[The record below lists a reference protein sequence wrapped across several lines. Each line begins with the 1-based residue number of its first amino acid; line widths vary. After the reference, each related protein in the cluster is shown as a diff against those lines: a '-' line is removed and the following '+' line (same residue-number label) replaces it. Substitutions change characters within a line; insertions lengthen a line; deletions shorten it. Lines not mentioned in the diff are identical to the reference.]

1 MVATSGFLYEHLADE
16 LGSAIDRG
24 ALRAG
29 DRLPSVRRLAQERSV
44 SVATVLEAYLRLENA
59 GLIEVRPKSGHF
71 VRRRQAGLTA
81 EPRTPRAC
89 STPSRVT
96 VSDVYLKILEA
107 MRDPELLPFG
117 CATID
122 PQYLPIA
129 QLNRIVTQVT
139 REMTTVGARYEGAPG
154 LLTLRRQIARRAVD
168 TGVAISHDD
177 LCTTIGATEALSLA
191 LRAVAKAGDTIVVE
205 SPAYFGVLQIIQG
218 LGMRALEAG
227 VALTEDDL
235 CTTIGATEGLSLAL
249 RAVARPG
256 DVIAVESPAYFGVLQ
271 AIEGLGMR
279 ALEIPAHPRHGLD
292 IDAFEDII
300 RAQPVRA
307 LMITPTVSNP
317 IGSIMPEAERE
328 RLVRLTRRLDIP
340 VIEDDVYG
348 ELVFDGSRP
357 RSLRSFAG
365 ASDDSHVLLVSS
377 VSKTLAAGYR
387 VGWIAGGRWHAQ
399 IVRIKY
405 AQSLAC
411 PTLPAM
417 AIAEFLA
424 SGGYDRH
431 LRRLRAA
438 VAGNVERYREA
449 IATEF
454 PEGTRVSSPR
464 GGFVLWVEL
473 PPGADA
479 LALHEQALRNRIVIA
494 PGPLFSARQR
504 FANFI
509 RISAGT
515 PWSPRVADG
524 ITTIAR
530 LLHR

>member
-1 MVATSGFLYEHLADE
+1 MVATTSGFLYEHLADE
-16 LGSAIDRG
+16 LGQAIDRG

-71 VRRRQAGLTA
+71 VRRRGLLTA
-81 EPRTPRAC
+81 EPRSPRPC
-89 STPSRVT
+89 TTPSKVT
-96 VSDVYLKILEA
+96 VSDAYTKILSA
-107 MRDPELLPFG
+107 MRDPELLPLG

-122 PQYLPIA
+122 QSYLPIGA
-129 QLNRIVTQVT
+129 LNRIITQVT

-154 LLTLRRQIARRAVD
+154 LLTLRRQIARRAV
-168 TGVAISHDD
+168 
-177 LCTTIGATEALSLA
+177 
-191 LRAVAKAGDTIVVE
+191 
-205 SPAYFGVLQIIQG
+205 
-218 LGMRALEAG
+218 EAG
-227 VALTEDDL
+227 VALTEHDL

-249 RAVARPG
+249 RAVAKPG

-292 IDAFEDII
+292 VSAFEDIV
-300 RAQPVRA
+300 RSQPVRA
-307 LMITPTVSNP
+307 LMVAPTVSNP
-317 IGSIMPEAERE
+317 IGSIMPDDERE
-328 RLVRLTRRLDIP
+328 RLVKLTRRLDIP

-357 RSLRSFAG
+357 RSLRSFTG
-365 ASDDSHVLLVSS
+365 ASEDSHVVLVSS
-377 VSKTLAAGYR
+377 VSKTLAPGYR
-387 VGWIAGGRWHAQ
+387 VGWIAGGRWHDQ

-405 AQSLAC
+405 SQSLAC
-411 PTLPAM
+411 PTLPGM
-417 AIAEFLA
+417 AVAEFLA

-431 LRRLRAA
+431 LRRLRTA

-449 IATEF
+449 IATQF

-473 PPGADA
+473 PPGVDS
-479 LALHEQALRNRIVIA
+479 LVLHEQALRKRIVVA

-515 PWSPRVADG
+515 PWSERIADG
-524 ITTIAR
+524 IKTLAR
-530 LLHR
+530 LVAKE

>member
-1 MVATSGFLYEHLADE
+1 VLVEPGIDEYTCRTVVAPRAVRADLHGPSGRGFLYEHLADE
-16 LGSAIDRG
+16 LGQAIDRG

-44 SVATVLEAYLRLENA
+44 SVATVLEAYLQLENA
-59 GLIEVRPKSGHF
+59 GLIEVRPKAGHF
-71 VRRRQAGLTA
+71 VRRRVAQTA
-81 EPRTPRAC
+81 EPRPPRVC
-89 STPSRVT
+89 STPSKVT
-96 VSDVYLKILEA
+96 VSDAYTKILEA

-122 PQYLPIA
+122 PSYLPIA
-129 QLNRIVTQVT
+129 ALNRIVTQML

-168 TGVAISHDD
+168 AGVAIS
-177 LCTTIGATEALSLA
+177 E
-191 LRAVAKAGDTIVVE
+191 R
-205 SPAYFGVLQIIQG
+205 
-218 LGMRALEAG
+218 
-227 VALTEDDL
+227 DL

-271 AIEGLGMR
+271 IIEGLGMR
-279 ALEIPAHPRHGLD
+279 AIEIPANPRTGLD
-292 IDAFEDII
+292 VSAFEETL

-307 LMITPTVSNP
+307 VLCSPTQLNP
-317 IGSIMPEAERE
+317 LGSIMPDDARE
-328 RLVRLTRRLDIP
+328 RLVKITRRHDIP

-357 RSLRSFAG
+357 RPLRAFAG
-365 ASDDSHVLLVSS
+365 PSEDSHVLLVSS
-377 VSKTLAAGYR
+377 VSKTLAPGYR
-387 VGWIAGGRWHAQ
+387 VGWVAGGRWHDQ
-399 IVRIKY
+399 ILRFKY
-405 AQSLAC
+405 GQSLAC
-411 PTLPAM
+411 PTLPGM
-417 AIAEFLA
+417 AVAEFLA

-431 LRRLRAA
+431 LRRLRTA

-449 IATEF
+449 IATQF

-473 PPGADA
+473 PPGIDA
-479 LALHEQALRNRIVIA
+479 LAVYEQALRRRIVIA

-504 FANFI
+504 FANCI

-515 PWSPRVADG
+515 PWSERIEAG
-524 ITTIAR
+524 IKTLAR
-530 LLHR
+530 IVGRE

>member
-1 MVATSGFLYEHLADE
+1 MGTLCSMVATGGFLYEHLADE
-16 LGSAIDRG
+16 LGQAIDRG

-71 VRRRQAGLTA
+71 VRRRGMLTA

-89 STPSRVT
+89 ATPSRVT
-96 VSDVYLKILEA
+96 VSDAYTKILSA

-122 PQYLPIA
+122 ASYLPIGA
-129 QLNRIVTQVT
+129 LNRIITQVT

-154 LLTLRRQIARRAVD
+154 LLTLRRQIARRSVD
-168 TGVAISHDD
+168 TGVA
-177 LCTTIGATEALSLA
+177 LS
-191 LRAVAKAGDTIVVE
+191 E
-205 SPAYFGVLQIIQG
+205 H
-218 LGMRALEAG
+218 
-227 VALTEDDL
+227 DL

-249 RAVARPG
+249 RAVAKPG

-279 ALEIPAHPRHGLD
+279 ALEIPAHPRTGLD
-292 IDAFEDII
+292 VTAFEELL
-300 RAQPVRA
+300 RSQPVKA
-307 LMITPTVSNP
+307 IVVTPTISNP
-317 IGSIMPEAERE
+317 TGSIMPEDERE
-328 RLVRLTRRLDIP
+328 RLVKLTRRHDIP

-357 RSLRSFAG
+357 RPLRAFAG
-365 ASDDSHVLLVSS
+365 PSEDSHVLLVSS
-377 VSKTLAAGYR
+377 VSKTLAPGYR
-387 VGWIAGGRWHAQ
+387 VGWIAGGRWHDQ

-405 AQSLAC
+405 SQSLAC
-411 PTLPAM
+411 PTLPGM
-417 AIAEFLA
+417 AVAEFLA

-431 LRRLRAA
+431 LRRLRSA

-449 IATEF
+449 IATQF
-454 PEGTRVSSPR
+454 PDGTRVSSPR

-473 PPGADA
+473 PPGVDA
-479 LALHEQALRNRIVIA
+479 LALHEQALKRRIVVA

-515 PWSPRVADG
+515 PWSDRVADG
-524 ITTIAR
+524 IRTLARLIAR
-530 LLHR
+530 E

>member
-1 MVATSGFLYEHLADE
+1 MVATGGFLYEHLADE
-16 LGSAIDRG
+16 LGQAIDRG

-44 SVATVLEAYLRLENA
+44 SVATVLEAYLQLENA

-71 VRRRQAGLTA
+71 VRRRQALTA

-89 STPSRVT
+89 TTPSRVT
-96 VSDVYLKILEA
+96 VSDVYMKILEA

-129 QLNRIVTQVT
+129 ALNRIVTQVT

-154 LLTLRRQIARRAVD
+154 LLTLRRQIARRAV
-168 TGVAISHDD
+168 
-177 LCTTIGATEALSLA
+177 
-191 LRAVAKAGDTIVVE
+191 
-205 SPAYFGVLQIIQG
+205 
-218 LGMRALEAG
+218 EAG
-227 VALTEDDL
+227 VALTEHDL

-271 AIEGLGMR
+271 IIEGLGMR
-279 ALEIPAHPRHGLD
+279 ALEIPANPRTGLD
-292 IDAFEDII
+292 VSAFEETV
-300 RAQPVRA
+300 RGQPVRA
-307 LMITPTVSNP
+307 LVCSPTLLNP
-317 IGSIMPEAERE
+317 LGSIMPDDERE
-328 RLVRLTRRLDIP
+328 RLVRITKRHDIP

-357 RSLRSFAG
+357 RPLRAFA
-365 ASDDSHVLLVSS
+365 SPSHESHVLLVSS
-377 VSKTLAAGYR
+377 VSKTLAPGYR
-387 VGWIAGGRWHAQ
+387 VGWIAGGRWHDQ
-399 IVRIKY
+399 IIRLKY
-405 AQSLAC
+405 GNSLAC
-411 PTLPAM
+411 PTLPGM
-417 AIAEFLA
+417 AVAEFLA

-431 LRRLRAA
+431 LRRLRSAL
-438 VAGNVERYREA
+438 AGNVERYREA
-449 IATEF
+449 IATWF
-454 PEGTRVSSPR
+454 PEGTRVSVPR

-473 PPGADA
+473 PQGVDA
-479 LALHEQALRNRIVIA
+479 LQLHEQALRKRIVVA

-504 FANFI
+504 FANFL

-515 PWSPRVADG
+515 PWSDRIEDG
-524 ITTIAR
+524 LKTLAKLAAR
-530 LLHR
+530 D